1 MIAAVVLAAGAS
13 TRFGS
18 QKLLAPIQGVPLV
31 RRTVEQVVE
40 AGLDDIV
47 VVLGRE
53 GDAVRAALADM
64 PVRFVA
70 NPDFRDGMCTSL
82 RAGLRGLR
90 RHVSAAVI
98 VLGDQP
104 GISAATILALVAEY
118 RGSAQPIVVPVYSG
132 SRGHPVLFDASIFPE
147 LSAVR
152 GDQGGREVIGRDPSR
167 VATVSLTFPIPVDI
181 DTIDDYRSQT
191 AGVKS
196 P

>member
-1 MIAAVVLAAGAS
+1 MIGAIVLAAGAS

-31 RRTVEQVVE
+31 RRTVEQVVD

-53 GDAVRAALADM
+53 GDAVRAALADL
-64 PVRFVA
+64 PVRFIA

-82 RAGLRGLR
+82 RAGLRGLG

-104 GISAATILALVAEY
+104 GISAATMLALVAEY
-118 RGSAQPIVVPVYSG
+118 RRSGQPIVVPVYSG
-132 SRGHPVLFDASIFPE
+132 TRGHPVLFDASIFPE
-147 LSAVR
+147 LTAVR

-167 VATVSLTFPIPVDI
+167 VATVNLTVPIPVDI

-191 AGVKS
+191 AGVTS